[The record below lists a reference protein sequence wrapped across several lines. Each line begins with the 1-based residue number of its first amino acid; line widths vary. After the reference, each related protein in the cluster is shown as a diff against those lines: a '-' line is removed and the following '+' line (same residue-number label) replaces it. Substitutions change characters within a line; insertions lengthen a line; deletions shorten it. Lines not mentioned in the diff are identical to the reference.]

1 MSGSAAQLP
10 QNNCA
15 VWLSKFGSPLDVAEL
30 RSGPVPVPL
39 AGEALVEMEYA
50 PINPADINVLE
61 GRYGQLPALPCVP
74 GHEGVGRVIALGD
87 EADADAGGSAR
98 FLGRRVLLPPG
109 FGAWRTFGVAR
120 VADLVGVPEAV
131 PAQQAAMLRINPATA
146 FCMLR
151 NFATLRP
158 GDWLVQN
165 AANSGV
171 GRSVIQIARAS
182 GLRTVNIVRRPGLE
196 VELLAAGADVVLEEG
211 SGLAQRITAAVEGAP
226 LWLGLNAV
234 GGDCALALAKV
245 LAPSGTLVTY
255 GAMAKQPLTLP
266 NGLLI
271 FKDLILRGFWISQ
284 WYRRASAAEVAAL
297 FAQLLEWAAAG
308 VLHTPVEAVYPL
320 AQVQAALAHAQRGER
335 SGKVLLR
342 P

>member
-15 VWLSKFGSPLDVAEL
+15 VWISKFGSPLEVAEL
-30 RSGPVPVPL
+30 RSPSLPVPL
-39 AGEALVEMEYA
+39 EGQVLVEMEYS
-50 PINPADINVLE
+50 PVNPADLNVLE
-61 GRYGQLPALPCVP
+61 GRYGQLPVLPCVP
-74 GHEGVGRVIALGD
+74 GHEGVGRVVALSEG
-87 EADADAGGSAR
+87 ADPRAVGQW
-98 FLGRRVLLPPG
+98 LGRRVLLPSG
-109 FGAWRTFGVAR
+109 FGAWQSFGVAR
-120 VADLVGVPEAV
+120 VADLVAVPEAV

-146 FCMLR
+146 FCMLQ

-171 GRSVIQIARAS
+171 GRSVIQIAKAK
-182 GLRTVNIVRRPGLE
+182 GLRTVNVVRRPGLE
-196 VELLAAGADVVLEEG
+196 ADLRAVGADAVLEEG
-211 SGLAQRITAAVEGAP
+211 PGLAQRITAAVDGAP

-234 GGDCALALAKV
+234 GGESALGLARA

-255 GAMAKQPLTLP
+255 GAMAKQPLALP

-284 WYRRASAAEVAAL
+284 WYRRAAAPEIAAL
-297 FAQLLEWAAAG
+297 FSQLLEWAASG
-308 VLHTPVEAVYPL
+308 VLHTPVEAVYSL
-320 AQVQAALAHAQRGER
+320 AEVNVALAHAQRGER
-335 SGKVLLR
+335 SGKILLR

>member
-15 VWLSKFGSPLDVAEL
+15 VWLSKFGSPLEAAEL
-30 RSGPVPVPL
+30 RSSPLPVPL
-39 AGEALVEMEYA
+39 EGEALVQMEYS
-50 PINPADINVLE
+50 PVNPADLNVLE
-61 GRYGQLPALPCVP
+61 GRYGQLPVLPCVP
-74 GHEGVGRVIALGD
+74 GHEGVGRVVALAEGVD
-87 EADADAGGSAR
+87 PGNAEGL
-98 FLGRRVLLPPG
+98 LGRRVLLPPG
-109 FGAWRTFGVAR
+109 FGAWQAFGVAR
-120 VADLVGVPEAV
+120 IADLVTVPETV

-146 FCMLR
+146 FCMLQ

-171 GRSVIQIARAS
+171 GRSVIQIARAR

-196 VELLAAGADVVLEEG
+196 AELREAGADVVLEEG
-211 SGLAQRITAAVEGAP
+211 PGLAQRIAAAVDGAP

-234 GGDCALALAKV
+234 GGESALGLAKALV
-245 LAPSGTLVTY
+245 PSGTLVTY

-284 WYRRASAAEVAAL
+284 WYRRASATEVAAL
-297 FAQLLEWAAAG
+297 FAQLLEWAASG
-308 VLHTPVEAVYPL
+308 VLHTPVEAVYAL
-320 AQVQAALAHAQRGER
+320 SEVKAALARAQRGER
-335 SGKVLLR
+335 SGKILLHS
-342 P
+342 